1 MRILRLFNLSLPL
14 LALFSWADARAQN
27 TPPDRVTI
35 DQAVHEAVEK
45 NLGLLAERYNLTIAE
60 ARIVTARL
68 RPNPVLSVEGDHL
81 DLLGT
86 GYNKINNAGPSE
98 YSIRTD
104 FLWERGGKRRSRV
117 EVAEQ
122 ARAVAQLQLLN
133 ATRTLVLDVQNAFV
147 EVLLAKAILAL
158 AQENQAAFKRTVQVN
173 TERVRAGDLSQ
184 VELTRTKLAELQFN
198 NAVLQAQAKLRIA
211 RQRLQFLI
219 GRPVPSESFD
229 VVGEL
234 RREPLPFSLDE
245 LQRQA
250 LGRRPDYLALERD
263 QARSIAEVR
272 AQIAQGKVDYTIGA
286 EWRRQDG
293 LAGRG
298 NSLGIFFSV
307 PLPVFNRNQGEI
319 ERARQEQRQIEAR
332 LRALEAEIRN
342 QIAASWQQY
351 DTARALLAQIEADML
366 KQAQQVLQTMEYSYR
381 AGQASFVEFLDARR
395 AFNETMQSYNEA
407 RAEYARSLYLIDS
420 TIGKDIPSVGQ

>member
-1 MRILRLFNLSLPL
+1 MRIWRLFNLSLPL

-27 TPPDRVTI
+27 TLPDRVTL

-68 RPNPVLSVEGDHL
+68 RPNPVLSIEGDHL

-98 YSIRTD
+98 YSVRTD

-147 EVLLAKAILAL
+147 EVLLAKATLAL

-219 GRPVPSESFD
+219 GRTVPSEPFD

-245 LQRQA
+245 LQQQA
-250 LGRRPDYLALERD
+250 LGRRPDYLALQRD

-272 AQIAQGKVDYTIGA
+272 SQIAQGKVDYTIGA

-342 QIAASWQQY
+342 QLAASWQQY

-407 RAEYARSLYLIDS
+407 RAEYARSLFLIDS
-420 TIGKDIPSVGQ
+420 ITGKEIPQ